1 MAKKDTKKQ
10 NNAQQD
16 ENLLTPEQMME
27 LAVLEEELY
36 LLKKEKGLL
45 KEKKGFWKFIDRYFH
60 GDAADAVEEPKQKEP
75 CIVNR
80 KKYFWF
86 LMLTG
91 WCGGHMFYAKK
102 YGVGALY
109 LALFWTGFPLASSI
123 VDWLIW
129 LPKKPDENGNIEL

>member
-1 MAKKDTKKQ
+1 MAKKDKVKKV
-10 NNAQQD
+10 
-16 ENLLTPEQMME
+16 ESEPLTAEE
-27 LAVLEEELY
+27 LTQLAILEEELY

-45 KEKKGFWKFIDRYFH
+45 KEKKGIFKFIDRYVH
-60 GDAADAVEEPKQKEP
+60 GDGEEEKEKKVKEP

-102 YGVGALY
+102 YGVGILY
-109 LALFWTGFPLASSI
+109 LTLFWTGFPLASSI
-123 VDWLIW
+123 VAWLIW

>member
-1 MAKKDTKKQ
+1 MAKKDKVAEQEQQMLTAEELTK
-10 NNAQQD
+10 
-16 ENLLTPEQMME
+16 
-27 LAVLEEELY
+27 LAILEEELY

-45 KEKKGFWKFIDRYFH
+45 KEKKGIFKLIDRYFH
-60 GDAADAVEEPKQKEP
+60 GDKENEPAKPKVKEP

-80 KKYFWF
+80 RKYFWF

-102 YGVGALY
+102 YAVGWLY
-109 LALFWTGFPLASSI
+109 LLMFWTGFPLASSI

-129 LPKKPDENGNIEL
+129 LPKKPDANGNIEL